1 MTFLAFLSILAD
13 APMPD
18 GFMGWLI
25 AGLLGLLGLYREA
38 GRFGGKSD
46 KVTIDP
52 QPFSVQRSR
61 EPYASSDA
69 LKAHA
74 DKIHGRVDA
83 VERRVNDVVS
93 NVNAAITEIKVH
105 LAKMDERSASNHQ
118 QILAFGERLN
128 HVAEDIAALRG
139 RKG

>member
-1 MTFLAFLSILAD
+1 MNFLSFLPLLAQT
-13 APMPD
+13 PMPD
-18 GFMGWLI
+18 NFMGWLI
-25 AGLLGLLGLYREA
+25 AGLLALFGLYREA

-46 KVTIDP
+46 KVAIE
-52 QPFSVQRSR
+52 QPFAVQKSR
-61 EPYASSDA
+61 EPYASAEA

-83 VERRVNDVVS
+83 VERRINEVVS
-93 NVNAAITEIKVH
+93 RANADITEIKVH

-118 QILAFGERLN
+118 QMIAMSERLN

-139 RKG
+139 RKA